1 MPQTLATNDADC
13 LSWPNT
19 SREMFWAS
27 HGKHCF
33 YGMNAFS
40 LTGFEFQKFHHIC
53 ILSFINFLSHLV
65 SLMTLCIILSAAKDL
80 FIFSRRSDWH
90 FLWGPVGERG
100 NGKSRPPPQIWNQ
113 RRWPLTFENEHFTT
127 DWGPF
132 VHNAF
137 FLVSL
142 LFSKTKPQTN
152 RNSVNRKSEDRTC
165 KFRFYQTV
173 GKSCS
178 PHMAVPCC

>member
-1 MPQTLATNDADC
+1 MAKHKPGDVLGFPWEALFLWYEC
-13 LSWPNT
+13 LFLDWVWVSKIP
-19 SREMFWAS
+19 SYMYS
-27 HGKHCF
+27 IVHK
-33 YGMNAFS
+33 
-40 LTGFEFQKFHHIC
+40 
-53 ILSFINFLSHLV
+53 FLSRLA
-65 SLMTLCIILSAAKDL
+65 SLMTLCIILSVAKDL

-137 FLVSL
+137 FLVWL

-152 RNSVNRKSEDRTC
+152 RNSVNRKSEDRIC

>member
-1 MPQTLATNDADC
+1 MAKHKPGDVLGFPREALFLWYESLFLDWFWV
-13 LSWPNT
+13 SKIPSYMYSIVHKFFIT
-19 SREMFWAS
+19 S
-27 HGKHCF
+27 CF
-33 YGMNAFS
+33 LDDFMYYIKCCQRFIHFS
-40 LTGFEFQKFHHIC
+40 P
-53 ILSFINFLSHLV
+53 
-65 SLMTLCIILSAAKDL
+65 
-80 FIFSRRSDWH
+80 RSDWH

-113 RRWPLTFENEHFTT
+113 RRWPLTFENEHFNT

-132 VHNAF
+132 VHKAF
-137 FLVSL
+137 FLVWL

-152 RNSVNRKSEDRTC
+152 RNSVNRKSEDRIC
-165 KFRFYQTV
+165 KFRFHQTV